1 MIKLTIT
8 TKAGTTV
15 SLDIPEAESIEAEN
29 NLTNALSG
37 VVYQDEIREGLEG
50 PFPAHHE
57 LLQPSGK
64 RYKSV
69 EDLIESRSVDEILAR
84 ENVAGEKMEEGEVG
98 GEDGV
103 RQGEEGEV
111 EVKEEEKPE
120 RFYNLDH
127 TVDTALDLFQFP
139 CQTGIYT
146 PPMELTRDFVLAFG
160 EEHVTKEFLK
170 ARSWLIANPT
180 KLKTQ
185 RGMGRYLNAWLC
197 REAGMKRTP
206 IKESAT
212 PKSDSLLNH
221 GSEDSQGW

>member
-8 TKAGTTV
+8 TKNGTTV
-15 SLDIPEAESIEAEN
+15 SLDIPEVEN
-29 NLTNALSG
+29 VEVNKQLHNALSG
-37 VVYQDEIREGLEG
+37 VDYPEYYYEASEGAIPVVSEDLK
-50 PFPAHHE
+50 
-57 LLQPSGK
+57 PSGK

-69 EDLIESRSVDEILAR
+69 GEMLVDQGLDEIAAR
-84 ENVAGEKMEEGEVG
+84 VNATGEKMEEGEVG
-98 GEDGV
+98 GEEGV

-139 CQTGIYT
+139 CKTGIYT
-146 PPMELTRDFVLAFG
+146 PPMKLTRDFVLAFG

-197 REAGMKRTP
+197 HEAGMKRTA
-206 IKESAT
+206 IKEAKS
-212 PKSDSLLNH
+212 PKIDSLLHN
-221 GSEDSQGW
+221 GTEDSQGW